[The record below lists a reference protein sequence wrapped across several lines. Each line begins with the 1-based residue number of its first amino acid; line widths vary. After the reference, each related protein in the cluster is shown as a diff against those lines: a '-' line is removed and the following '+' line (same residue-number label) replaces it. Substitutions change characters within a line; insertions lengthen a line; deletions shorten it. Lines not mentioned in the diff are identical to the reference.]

1 MGAHAY
7 ASQTWRIDEFKGRIL
22 GRAMP
27 QECLSRT
34 GRQVE
39 FPKNNSKTYTARLFL
54 PYGAASTNA
63 NTRNTFHGTTTLV
76 DRSAA
81 IVNAHKATEGVTPS
95 PDSVTPWDVSCVM
108 QQFMVLYGYTDHT
121 ADLGE
126 DDIPEQEEQLTAERI
141 TLVNEA
147 FMYGIL
153 KAGTNKFYGGT
164 GTSRATVNGT
174 LTLNMLRTVAMSLM
188 SNHAKM
194 VTRVLDASGK
204 FNTSPVPKGFL
215 VYIHTDLSSDVRD
228 LEHFIPAEKYA
239 SGTPMDNELGACEE
253 FRFIRSPDLVPVL
266 DAATSVTASTYD
278 LYSTA
283 GTNPDVHQVIVMAA
297 DAHSQVAVRG
307 LKGMEPFHIPHT
319 KRDKSDPGAQRGYV
333 GANWWKGAMIEND
346 GWMAVLEVGRTNL
359 TN

>member
-1 MGAHAY
+1 MTMHQYGSAA
-7 ASQTWRIDEFKGRIL
+7 WRIDEFKGRIL

-27 QECLSRT
+27 TECLSRT

-39 FPKNNSKTYTARLFL
+39 YPKNSSKTYTARLFL

-63 NTRNTFHGTTTLV
+63 STRNTFFGTTTAV

-81 IVNAHKATEGVTPS
+81 IVNAHRATEGVTPS
-95 PDSVTPWDVSCVM
+95 PDSVTPWDVSCTM

-121 ADLGE
+121 AEFGE

-164 GTSRATVNGT
+164 GTSRATVNGPI
-174 LTLNMLRTVAMSLM
+174 TLNLLREVARVLM
-188 SNHAKM
+188 ANHGKM
-194 VTRVLDASGK
+194 VNRVLDASGK
-204 FNTSPVPKGFL
+204 FNTSPIAPGFD
-215 VYIHTDLSSDVRD
+215 VYISTDLSSDVRD
-228 LEHFIPAEKYA
+228 LEHFTPAEKYA
-239 SGTPMDNELGACEE
+239 SGSPRDNELGACEE
-253 FRFIRSPDLVPVL
+253 FRFMRSPDLVPIF

-278 LYSTA
+278 LYSTG
-283 GTNPDVHQVIVMAA
+283 GTNPDVYQVIVMAK

-307 LKGMEPFHIPHT
+307 LRGMEPFHIPHT
-319 KRDKSDPGAQRGYV
+319 KRDKSDPGGQRGYV
-333 GANWWKGAMIEND
+333 GANWWKGGMIEND

>member
-1 MGAHAY
+1 MGMHAY
-7 ASQTWRIDEFKGRIL
+7 NTAAWRIDEFKGRIL

-27 QECLSRT
+27 QECLSRV

-39 FPKNNSKTYTARLFL
+39 YPKNNSKTYTARLFL

-63 NTRNTFHGTTTLV
+63 STRNTFHGTTTLV

-81 IVNAHKATEGVTPS
+81 IVNAHRATEGVTPT
-95 PDSVTPWDVSCVM
+95 PDSVTPWDVSCTM
-108 QQFMVLYGYTDHT
+108 TQFMVLYGYTDHT

-126 DDIPEQEEQLTAERI
+126 DDIPEQEEQMTAERI

-147 FMYGIL
+147 FVYGIL

-164 GTSRATVNGT
+164 GTSRATVNGPI
-174 LTLNMLRTVAMSLM
+174 TLNLLREIGRTIMA
-188 SNHAKM
+188 NHGKM
-194 VTRVLDASGK
+194 ITRVLDASGK
-204 FNTSPVPKGFL
+204 FNTSPIARGFR
-215 VYIHTDLSSDVRD
+215 VYISTDLSSDVRD
-228 LEHFIPAEKYA
+228 LENFVPTEKYA
-239 SGTPMDNELGACEE
+239 SGTPEDNELGACEE
-253 FRFIRSPDLVPVL
+253 YRFFRSPDLVPIL

-283 GTNPDVHQVIVMAA
+283 GTNPDVYQVIVMAA
-297 DAHSQVAVRG
+297 DAFSQVAVRG

-319 KRDKSDPGAQRGYV
+319 KRDKSDPGGQRGYV
-333 GANWWKGAMIEND
+333 GANWWKGAYIEND